1 MMKANWHQKGLTVN
15 VTARKPVSKPA
26 TGVKQTA
33 PKAAGRAAP
42 TRTSARKAA
51 APATRPPAS
60 QTVTGLSTRTGR
72 GRPLSAASLLGV
84 SSKDEDKNFLT
95 WMEWVE
101 VIRRGV
107 PSTAVDTLV
116 DFLSI
121 TKAEFSEAIDIPV
134 RTLVRRK
141 GEARLDSAE
150 SAKLVRVARVIER
163 AEEVFEDP
171 GAARVWL
178 KSPNASLSGQTP
190 MSLLDTEIG
199 AASVMDTLGRIEHGV
214 FY

>member
-1 MMKANWHQKGLTVN
+1 MMKANWHQQGLTVTL
-15 VTARKPVSKPA
+15 TARKPASKPA
-26 TGVKQTA
+26 VKRTA

-42 TRTSARKAA
+42 ARVKKAA
-51 APATRPPAS
+51 APARKVPTSPP
-60 QTVTGLSTRTGR
+60 VTGLSTRTEH

-84 SSKDEDKNFLT
+84 SSKDQDKDSLT
-95 WMEWVE
+95 WIEWVE
-101 VIRRGV
+101 VIRGGV

-116 DFLSI
+116 DFLAI

-171 GAARVWL
+171 GAARAWL
-178 KSPNASLSGQTP
+178 KSPNAALSGQTP

-199 AASVMDTLGRIEHGV
+199 AESVLDTLGRIAHGV